1 MLGPVR
7 LGLTVA
13 LAQRAG
19 SLHGATAALLLVV
32 PPPAPLVSRLLQG
45 QGGVLASLS
54 DLTLDCGVL
63 LAAVI
68 LRVIIKS
75 ELKTVVAA
83 TDQIA
88 HTTVVTIV
96 RAAVLGS
103 VTVSLPLL
111 TGLLWSAT
119 SPFTVVPPGTPL
131 TSWWIQGLC
140 WV

>member
-1 MLGPVR
+1 MLRPVR
-7 LGLTVA
+7 LGFTVA

-19 SLHGATAALLLVV
+19 SLHGAAAALLLVV

-68 LRVIIKS
+68 LLVIIKS
-75 ELKTVVAA
+75 ELTAVVAA
-83 TDQIA
+83 ADQIA
-88 HTTVVTIV
+88 HTARVTVV
-96 RAAVLGS
+96 RAAVPGS

-111 TGLLWSAT
+111 AGLLWGAASLTA
-119 SPFTVVPPGTPL
+119 VVPPGTPL
-131 TSWWIQGLC
+131 VSRWLQGLC